1 MSVMNTVFQKVMSCS
16 LVEIS
21 ATVYSITLQKAVL
34 FKRLLFSFLG
44 GGGMF
49 HLKLFTAILIGNFTL
64 VFSDYC
70 QRTVM
75 IMEGFH

>member
-21 ATVYSITLQKAVL
+21 ATVYSITLQ
-34 FKRLLFSFLG
+34 RLMCSFLG

-64 VFSDYC
+64 VFNQYC

-75 IMEGFH
+75 ILEGFH